1 MVSENDPNIDYY
13 AGKDIEPGKPTKY
26 YHVQAKRMQ
35 EEEKTTMYIDYE
47 HLCQF
52 NPDEKDED
60 LPEDILANYYR
71 FEAGLHRALH
81 TFMAR
86 NFADYANSKTFFLAF
101 YNLPTCLKLREL
113 KTGMIG
119 RMQSIY
125 GTVTRTTEV
134 RPELIKGGFKCM
146 DTGRIY
152 RDVEQQF
159 KLTYPNLGNTST
171 SKFELVPE
179 ESVFTD
185 WQKLRVQEHS
195 GDIPA
200 GPMPRSIEIILSA

>member
-1 MVSENDPNIDYY
+1 VSENDPNIDYY

-86 NFADYANSKTFFLAF
+86 NFGDYANTKTFFLAF
-101 YNLPTCLKLREL
+101 YNLPT
-113 KTGMIG
+113 
-119 RMQSIY
+119 
-125 GTVTRTTEV
+125 
-134 RPELIKGGFKCM
+134 
-146 DTGRIY
+146 
-152 RDVEQQF
+152 
-159 KLTYPNLGNTST
+159 
-171 SKFELVPE
+171 
-179 ESVFTD
+179 
-185 WQKLRVQEHS
+185 
-195 GDIPA
+195 
-200 GPMPRSIEIILSA
+200 